1 MEKQVKEVGEEDGSN
16 IGPVRRRRGEEGG
29 FGREVEPLGKGAG
42 EEAEERTAGSQHI
55 SAK

>member
-29 FGREVEPLGKGAG
+29 FGREVKPLGKGAG